1 MKKILLFIY
10 FSAHILIGQEITLS
24 NLEYINSLPEDVR
37 NKILSGDNNFP
48 SNTESE
54 LIVTDNLSKI
64 DEENLNEEL
73 EKDKKF
79 GFSFF
84 NSGSVTNTPILDIPL
99 QSEYLVSF
107 GDEVEILITGS
118 KNALYTSNID
128 LAGNVTVPEIGLIN
142 ILDLSINEATEKV
155 NTIISKSFFG
165 ANVYLSVKNASYKK
179 ISVIGSV
186 NNPGSYLVNPFVTL
200 SEAIKYAGGLQ
211 DNASLRKVMVIK
223 NDGTSIEIDMYDFL
237 VNGDRTKDLT
247 LRNGDTVNILAAKD
261 FYTIAGSVQRP
272 MIYEHKKGDTLSNLI
287 DFAQGSLSTANLE
300 NVTVNVLDAN
310 KIVTKRLGLDEVIP
324 FHIDSIFIPAK
335 SFSNEK
341 ELFVQ
346 GEATNNGY
354 FDYEPGTTLGEFMK
368 RLSFT
373 NDIYP
378 FYFSITQ
385 TKNLGLNSEF
395 MSFRLKDIKK
405 YKDVTLS
412 ENVELLFYSKMD
424 MSKFFEYEDQFQE
437 LQEELNNLKNNSS
450 NFEDADSIVKIENL
464 LSEIEKLEED
474 RNIKDRFYSEIP
486 EDSMLDVRFGGSN
499 YKLPMAGNYK
509 PKEVFDFMLIKS
521 ELDFSATTVNTRAGL
536 FTNSFEG
543 NFVYENAMS
552 LTIPN
557 LSDEKFNVIIKG
569 EVKYP
574 GTYTVDSS
582 TSLND
587 LYEVAGGI
595 KETANQ
601 EGIYFSRESVKQKEK
616 VAYQAAKDLFFD
628 TLLNSMS
635 NPTGQQPQIDL
646 NFLSLLDQDIE
657 NFSGRISG
665 DLSFDSETS
674 NNLKLE
680 EGDLIIVAP
689 NSNTVTIAGEVLS
702 PVTVSY
708 NPKYDYLRYLDA
720 AGGLTNYA
728 DKGKIFITKA
738 DGTSIQLNQN
748 LFQNSYVLQP
758 GDTITVP
765 RDLGK
770 LEGLPLASVAIKIIS
785 DIAFAAASLNAINN

>member
-1 MKKILLFIY
+1 MKKIFLYIC

-37 NKILSGDNNFP
+37 NKILSDDKNFP
-48 SNTESE
+48 SYTESE
-54 LIVTDNLSKI
+54 LIVTDNLSKN
-64 DEENLNEEL
+64 DNENLNEGL
-73 EKDKKF
+73 KKDQKF

-84 NSGSVTNTPILDIPL
+84 NSESMTNAPILDIPL
-99 QSEYLVSF
+99 QSDYLVSF

-128 LAGNVTVPEIGLIN
+128 LAGNVTIPEIGLIN

-155 NTIISKSFFG
+155 NTIISKTFIG
-165 ANVYLSVKNASYKK
+165 ANVYLSIKNASYKK
-179 ISVIGSV
+179 ISLIGSV

-223 NDGTSIEIDMYDFL
+223 NDGRIIEIDMYDFL
-237 VNGDRTKDLT
+237 VNGDRSKDLT

-261 FYTIAGSVQRP
+261 FFTIAGSVQRP
-272 MIYEHKKGDTLSNLI
+272 MIYEHKKGDTLSTLI
-287 DFAQGSLSTANLE
+287 EFAQGPLSIANLE

-324 FHIDSIFIPAK
+324 FYIDSIFVPAK
-335 SFSNEK
+335 SYSNEK

-354 FDYEPGTTLGEFMK
+354 FDYEPGTKLGDFIK

-385 TKNLGLNSEF
+385 TRSLGLKNEF
-395 MSFRLKDIKK
+395 MSFSLNDIEK
-405 YKDVTLS
+405 YEDVTLS
-412 ENVELLFYSKMD
+412 ENVEILFYSKMD
-424 MSKFFEYEDQFQE
+424 MGKFFEYEDQFQK
-437 LQEELNNLKNNSS
+437 LQKDLSGLKNNVS
-450 NFEDADSIVKIENL
+450 NLEEANLTLRIENL
-464 LSEIEKLEED
+464 TSEIEKLEEE
-474 RNIKDRFYSEIP
+474 RNLNDRFYSEIP
-486 EDSMLDVRFGGSN
+486 EDNILDVRFGSQN
-499 YKLPMAGNYK
+499 YKLPMAGNFK
-509 PKEVFDFMLIKS
+509 PKELFDFMLVKS
-521 ELDFSATTVNTRAGL
+521 NLDFSATTVNTRIGL
-536 FTNSFEG
+536 FTNSFED

-557 LSDEKFNVIIKG
+557 LSEEKFSVTIKG

-595 KETANQ
+595 RDTANQ

-616 VAYQAAKDLFFD
+616 AAFQAAKELFLD
-628 TLLNSMS
+628 SVLNSMS

-646 NFLSLLDQDIE
+646 NFISLLDQDIE

-680 EGDLIIVAP
+680 DGDLIIVTP
-689 NSNTVTIAGEVLS
+689 SSNTVTIAGEVLS

-708 NPKYDYLRYLDA
+708 NPKYDYLLYIDA

-728 DKGKIFITKA
+728 DKRKIFVTKA
-738 DGTSIQLNQN
+738 DGTSVQLNQN
-748 LFQNSYVLQP
+748 LFQNTYILQP

-770 LEGLPLASVAIKIIS
+770 LEGLPLASVAVKIIS

>member
-1 MKKILLFIY
+1 MKKIFLFIC

-24 NLEYINSLPEDVR
+24 SLEYINSLPEDIR
-37 NKILSGDNNFP
+37 NKILSKDNNFP
-48 SNTESE
+48 SNAESE
-54 LIVTDNLSKI
+54 LIVTDNLSKDDDVNI
-64 DEENLNEEL
+64 NEGL
-73 EKDKKF
+73 DNDKKF

-84 NSGSVTNTPILDIPL
+84 NSESVTNAPILDIPL
-99 QSEYLVSF
+99 QSNYLISF

-118 KNALYTSNID
+118 KNALYTTNID
-128 LAGNVTVPEIGLIN
+128 LAGNITVPEIGLIN
-142 ILDLSINEATEKV
+142 ILDLSIDEATEKV
-155 NTIISKSFFG
+155 NSIISKSFIG
-165 ANVYLSVKNASYKK
+165 ANVYLSIKNASYKK

-211 DNASLRKVMVIK
+211 ENASLRKVMVMK
-223 NDGTSIEIDMYDFL
+223 NDGTSIEVDMYDFL
-237 VNGDRTKDLT
+237 VYGDRTKDLT
-247 LRNGDTVNILAAKD
+247 LRNGDTVNILAAKN
-261 FYTIAGSVQRP
+261 FFTIAGSVQRP
-272 MIYEHKKGDTLSNLI
+272 MIYEHNEDDTLSNLI
-287 DFAQGSLSTANLE
+287 EFAQGPLSTANLE
-300 NVTVNVLDAN
+300 NVTVNVLDKN
-310 KIVTKRLGLDEVIP
+310 KIVTKRLSLNEVIP
-324 FHIDSIFIPAK
+324 FYIDSIFIPAK

-341 ELFVQ
+341 ELFIK

-354 FDYEPGTTLGEFMK
+354 FNYEPGTKLGEYIK
-368 RLSFT
+368 ELNFT

-378 FYFSITQ
+378 FYFNITQ
-385 TKNLGLNSEF
+385 TKNLGLNNEF
-395 MSFRLKDIKK
+395 KSFNLKDIES

-412 ENVELLFYSKMD
+412 ENVELHFYSKTD
-424 MSKFFEYEDQFQE
+424 MNEFFEYEGQFQK
-437 LQEELNNLKNNSS
+437 LRQQLNSLKNNVS
-450 NFEDADSIVKIENL
+450 NFDDPNLTLKIEVL
-464 LSEIEKLEED
+464 TSEIEKFEEV
-474 RNIKDRFYSEIP
+474 RNMNDRFYSEIP
-486 EDSMLDVRFGGSN
+486 EDSMLDVRFGSSN

-509 PKEVFDFMLIKS
+509 PKEVFDFMLIKG
-521 ELDFSATTVNTRAGL
+521 ELDFSATTVNTRSGL
-536 FTNSFEG
+536 FTNSFED

-552 LTIPN
+552 LTIPS
-557 LSDEKFNVIIKG
+557 LSDEKFNVTIKG

-574 GTYTVDSS
+574 GTYTIDSS
-582 TSLND
+582 TSLKD

-595 KETANQ
+595 LETANQ
-601 EGIYFSRESVKQKEK
+601 EGIYFSRKSVKEREK
-616 VAYQAAKDLFFD
+616 AAYQAAKELFFD
-628 TLLNSMS
+628 SVLNSMS
-635 NPTGQQPQIDL
+635 NPTGQQQQIDL

-680 EGDLIIVAP
+680 EGDLIIVTP

-708 NPKYDYLRYLDA
+708 NPKHDYLAYIEA

-728 DKGKIFITKA
+728 DKGKIFVTKA
-738 DGTSIQLNQN
+738 DGTSIKLNQN
-748 LFQNSYVLQP
+748 LFQNTYVLQP